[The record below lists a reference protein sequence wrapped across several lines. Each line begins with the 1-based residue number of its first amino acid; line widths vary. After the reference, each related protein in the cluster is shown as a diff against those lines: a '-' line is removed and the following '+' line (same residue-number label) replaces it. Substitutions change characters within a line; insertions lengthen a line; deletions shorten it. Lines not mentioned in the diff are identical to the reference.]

1 MAATGPP
8 SPPERNSPRFPANTR
23 RTFRARQDDLLRPW
37 SHQQGEPI
45 MLRSRDVLFSK
56 WTGRIRLAGLA
67 VVLGL
72 ASPILHADPAL
83 SNDKRSGAD
92 PRDLHH
98 CALRSRHATRD
109 ISFHQTRP
117 AIWRTVPVPRAVAR
131 SILDRATA
139 DAKSISTADQW
150 RESRVDCA
158 LAFYYPAFEVNGP
171 AGLRLYAAPRYFP
184 VENSVDYLVM
194 FDPRS
199 GVATRSPLL
208 IVQERVHNGTAYD
221 AAIDRYFEIGKD
233 MALTQGFAVEA
244 RAIYDWGRQ
253 EYTERK
259 ATFLTPNRVRIDV
272 TLQAPGKAA
281 ARGGVLLERDRAGQP
296 FHVARRMPARGHAA
310 DDLVTTS
317 DTAKSDDDFL
327 RVGCDFYY

>member
-1 MAATGPP
+1 
-8 SPPERNSPRFPANTR
+8 
-23 RTFRARQDDLLRPW
+23 
-37 SHQQGEPI
+37 

-83 SNDKRSGAD
+83 STDKRSGAD

-199 GVATRSPLL
+199 GVATRSPPLIYTKWAGIFTHDPLIKRPIVRMRPATRGWPPLL

-233 MALTQGFAVEA
+233 MALTQVFAVEA

-310 DDLVTTS
+310 DDLVTTC